1 MIKADFETF
10 VEDQI
15 NLAAQ
20 SIATKKSAKLDDIGF
35 GKLVFFLS
43 VRRALQGSANA
54 EDIGLL
60 DAINDSLQVL
70 GVLDSSKTFLD
81 SFTN

>member
-1 MIKADFETF
+1 MP
-10 VEDQI
+10 
-15 NLAAQ
+15 
-20 SIATKKSAKLDDIGF
+20 KKSAKLDDIEF
-35 GKLVFFLS
+35 DKLVFFLS
-43 VRRALQGSANA
+43 VRRALQGGANA